1 MYNIPNY
8 NDIEIFVDPWR
19 SVKFKFED
27 EDQIQ
32 MVVDWCNENF
42 DQEWTVRIHKDD
54 YSNKRPNVMSS
65 LFNMDAD
72 ALRELGTSTKPIHEA
87 VTIASKSL
95 TDTSEESEFDKF
107 DRFYFKDESSM
118 VAFKLRWI

>member
-8 NDIEIFVDPWR
+8 NDIEIFVSPWR
-19 SVKFKFED
+19 SVKFEFED

-54 YSNKRPNVMSS
+54 IMSS
-65 LFNMDAD
+65 LLNMDAD

-87 VTIASKSL
+87 VTIISKSL